1 MRIHR
6 SLHHLMKVFELHYR
20 NQLLALCFEAVVF
33 GKLKKTEISDKKR
46 LPVT

>member
-1 MRIHR
+1 
-6 SLHHLMKVFELHYR
+6 MKVFELHYR
-20 NQLLALCFEAVVF
+20 NQLRALCFEAAVF